1 MYNVCVER
9 WLSGRKRFPA
19 KEVYLL
25 SGIEGSNPSL
35 SDRFSGSV
43 IEP

>member
-1 MYNVCVER
+1 MYNARVER

-35 SDRFSGSV
+35 SDRFGGP
-43 IEP
+43 IF